1 MGLKK
6 GFICLLYLET
16 SLPFNELVG
25 KIPSVI
31 LCLRNL
37 EVLARE
43 RDSIAGCFPGGIHG
57 FDEAALP

>member
-16 SLPFNELVG
+16 PLPFNELVG
-25 KIPSVI
+25 KIPR
-31 LCLRNL
+31 RNL